1 MVLSS
6 QSDELIPGLTLS
18 PGILNVYNEE
28 VNLASGGAHSL
39 PPDPHEPGQ
48 LFAFIEWLKGK
59 SQYSVTGLP
68 RYMEAVYWERAEL
81 QELMPEVQDGELE
94 AFALWAEL
102 HGRSESSNILLLGHK
117 ISTHGEVQS
126 GGRVSNG
133 TDVIGM
139 FHAEDGIGQSGRLL
153 VESLRSCNT
162 AVSTVTFKKTE
173 SRQGNKY
180 LSDDVGRYKVVISAV
195 NAELVEPVQKKFG
208 SYFFQDTYKIGQWF
222 WELETAPTWYKDA
235 YKFVDE
241 LWAPT
246 QFIRE
251 MLQRDAPR
259 DVVITHMPLSLQIPK
274 VDTTL
279 ARTDFR
285 LDGRFF
291 FLFVFDFRSVMKR
304 KNPLGLVAAF
314 RSAFQLNEGPVLVI
328 KCVNGEKRP
337 AEFSELLSAVK
348 GMDDIVVINEYF
360 EAEKSAAL
368 MNLCDCYVSLH
379 RSEGLG
385 LTIAEAMLLGKPVI
399 ATGYSGNL
407 DFMSPDTSYLVPW
420 KRVKVGKGA
429 EAYSSRATWAEPNI
443 EVAAEMM
450 RSVYENPE
458 QARAK
463 ALSGQRDLEQ
473 RFGHEIVGARMKAR
487 LEEIWETFDGE

>member
-1 MVLSS
+1 
-6 QSDELIPGLTLS
+6 
-18 PGILNVYNEE
+18 
-28 VNLASGGAHSL
+28 
-39 PPDPHEPGQ
+39 
-48 LFAFIEWLKGK
+48 
-59 SQYSVTGLP
+59 
-68 RYMEAVYWERAEL
+68 MEAVYWERNEL
-81 QELMPEVQDGELE
+81 QESMPEVQDGELG

-102 HGRSESSNILLLGHK
+102 HGRRESSNILLLGHK
-117 ISTHGEVQS
+117 ISTHGVVQA
-126 GGRVSNG
+126 GGRVSDG
-133 TDVIGM
+133 VDVIGM
-139 FHAEDGIGQSGRLL
+139 FNAEDGIGQSGRLL

-162 AVSTVTFKKTE
+162 PVSTVTYRKTE
-173 SRQGNKY
+173 SRQGSKY

-195 NAELVEPVQKKFG
+195 NAELTEPVQKKLG
-208 SYFFQDTYKIGQWF
+208 SDFFQDTYKIGQWF

>member
-1 MVLSS
+1 MLSS
-6 QSDELIPGLTLS
+6 HSEELIPGLTLS
-18 PGILNVYNEE
+18 PGILDIYDEE
-28 VNLASGGAHSL
+28 VIRANGAAHSL

-59 SQYSVTGLP
+59 SQYSTTGLP
-68 RYMEAVYWERAEL
+68 RYMEAVYRERAEL
-81 QELMPEVQDGELE
+81 QESMPEVQNGELE

-117 ISTHGEVQS
+117 ISTHGQVQT
-126 GGRVSNG
+126 GGRVSG
-133 TDVIGM
+133 GVDVIGL
-139 FHAEDGIGQSGRLL
+139 FNAEDGIGQSGRLL
-153 VESLRSCNT
+153 VDSLRSCNT
-162 AVSTVTFKKTE
+162 SVSTVTYRKTE
-173 SRQGNKY
+173 SRQSSEY
-180 LSDDVGRYKVVISAV
+180 VSEDIGRYKVVITAA
-195 NAELVEPVQKKFG
+195 NAELLGPIREKFG
-208 SYFFQDTYKIGQWF
+208 TDFFKDTYKIGQWF
-222 WELETAPTWYKDA
+222 WELETAPPWYNDA

-246 QFIRE
+246 QFIKE

-259 DVVITHMPLSLQIPK
+259 NVLITHMPLSLQTPK
-274 VDTTL
+274 VDVTL
-279 ARTDFR
+279 SRKDFG
-285 LDGRFF
+285 LDGRFL

-304 KNPLGLVAAF
+304 KNPLGLVEAF
-314 RSAFQLNEGPVLVI
+314 RRAFQLNEGPVLVI

-337 AEFSELLSAVK
+337 SEFSELLSAVK
-348 GMDDIVVINEYF
+348 GMDDVIVIDEYF

-407 DFMSPDTSYLVPW
+407 DFMSPDTSYMVPW

-443 EVAAEMM
+443 DVAAEMM

-473 RFGHEIVGARMKAR
+473 RFTHEIVGARMKAR

>member
-1 MVLSS
+1 MMLSS
-6 QSDELIPGLTLS
+6 HSEELIPGLTLS
-18 PGILNVYNEE
+18 PGILDIYDEE
-28 VNLASGGAHSL
+28 VIRANGAAHSL

-59 SQYSVTGLP
+59 GQYSTTGLP
-68 RYMEAVYWERAEL
+68 RYMEAVYRERAEL
-81 QELMPEVQDGELE
+81 QESMPEVQNGELE

-117 ISTHGEVQS
+117 ISIHGQVQT
-126 GGRVSNG
+126 GGRVNSG
-133 TDVIGM
+133 VDVIGL
-139 FHAEDGIGQSGRLL
+139 FNAEDGIGQSGRLL
-153 VESLRSCNT
+153 VDSLRSCNT
-162 AVSTVTFKKTE
+162 PVSTVTYRKTE
-173 SRQGNKY
+173 SRQSSEY
-180 LSDDVGRYKVVISAV
+180 ESEDIGRYKVVITAV
-195 NAELVEPVQKKFG
+195 NAELLGPIREKFG
-208 SYFFQDTYKIGQWF
+208 TDFFKDTYKIGQWF
-222 WELETAPTWYKDA
+222 WELETAPSWYKDA

-246 QFIRE
+246 QFIKE

-259 DVVITHMPLSLQIPK
+259 NVIITHMPLSLQTPK
-274 VDTTL
+274 VDATL
-279 ARTDFR
+279 SRKDFG
-285 LDGRFF
+285 LDGRFL

-314 RSAFQLNEGPVLVI
+314 RRAFQLNEGPVLVI

-337 AEFSELLSAVK
+337 SEFSELLKAVE
-348 GMDDIVVINEYF
+348 GMDDVIVINEYF

-407 DFMSPDTSYLVPW
+407 DFMSPDTSYMVPW

-443 EVAAEMM
+443 DVAAEMM

-473 RFGHEIVGARMKAR
+473 RFTHEIVGARMKAR

>member
-1 MVLSS
+1 
-6 QSDELIPGLTLS
+6 
-18 PGILNVYNEE
+18 
-28 VNLASGGAHSL
+28 
-39 PPDPHEPGQ
+39 
-48 LFAFIEWLKGK
+48 
-59 SQYSVTGLP
+59 
-68 RYMEAVYWERAEL
+68 
-81 QELMPEVQDGELE
+81 
-94 AFALWAEL
+94 
-102 HGRSESSNILLLGHK
+102 
-117 ISTHGEVQS
+117 
-126 GGRVSNG
+126 
-133 TDVIGM
+133 
-139 FHAEDGIGQSGRLL
+139 
-153 VESLRSCNT
+153 
-162 AVSTVTFKKTE
+162 
-173 SRQGNKY
+173 
-180 LSDDVGRYKVVISAV
+180 
-195 NAELVEPVQKKFG
+195 
-208 SYFFQDTYKIGQWF
+208 
-222 WELETAPTWYKDA
+222 
-235 YKFVDE
+235 
-241 LWAPT
+241 
-246 QFIRE
+246 
-251 MLQRDAPR
+251 
-259 DVVITHMPLSLQIPK
+259 
-274 VDTTL
+274 
-279 ARTDFR
+279 
-285 LDGRFF
+285 
-291 FLFVFDFRSVMKR
+291 MKR